1 MESYK
6 NAQLVQKKAEKKEEK
21 EKKKIRQKT
30 NIKIVDWNHQCN
42 EKTT

>member
-30 NIKIVDWNHQCN
+30 NIKIVD
-42 EKTT
+42 